1 MGSGPQ
7 AVQTDVN
14 TQDNISDLQDL
25 TDAQGVG
32 QERGNFAPE

>member
-1 MGSGPQ
+1 MGPAPQ

-14 TQDNISDLQDL
+14 TQDNISDLHDL

-32 QERGNFAPE
+32 QESGNFAPE